1 MLSLA
6 AGTTYNGG
14 HLGVKS
20 MGIEDQKAKLR
31 HWLSLILVFGIVA
44 TGLLTAALSYF
55 TGHMGTLLF
64 ALLAGAMG
72 AGVSLARRSANLAE
86 AELTTLLRSPW
97 NLAVVEVV
105 ACVMAGI
112 VYLLFLAGIL
122 TGDGGGGL
130 FTSNLFPK
138 FSWPDVPAQTPLD
151 IPTVLKVRP
160 TSIQDFGKLV
170 VWCFLAG
177 YSEKFAP
184 GILGVLEQRGSGT
197 EEKGEGTHA

>member
-1 MLSLA
+1 
-6 AGTTYNGG
+6 
-14 HLGVKS
+14 
-20 MGIEDQKAKLR
+20 MGIEDQRATLR
-31 HWLSLILVFGIVA
+31 RWLSLILLFEVVA
-44 TGLLTAALSYF
+44 TGALTVALSVF

-64 ALLAGAMG
+64 ALFAGAMG
-72 AGVSLARRSANLAE
+72 AGVSLARRSADLGE
-86 AELTTLLRSPW
+86 AELGTLLRSPW

-105 ACVMAGI
+105 AAIMAGI

-138 FSWPDVPAQTPLD
+138 FSWPTVPAETTLD
-151 IPTVLKVRP
+151 IRTVLKVRP

-170 VWCFLAG
+170 VWCFVAG

-184 GILGVLEQRGSGT
+184 GILGVLENRASGR
-197 EEKGEGTHA
+197 EEKGEGAHA

>member
-1 MLSLA
+1 
-6 AGTTYNGG
+6 
-14 HLGVKS
+14 
-20 MGIEDQKAKLR
+20 MGIEDQRVTLR
-31 HWLSLILVFGIVA
+31 RWLSLILLFEIVT
-44 TGLLTAALSYF
+44 TGLLVALLFHY
-55 TGHMGTLLF
+55 TGEMGTLFF
-64 ALLAGAMG
+64 ALLAGGLG
-72 AGVSLARRSANLAE
+72 AAVSLARRSANLAE
-86 AELTTLLRSPW
+86 SELNALLTSPW
-97 NLAVVEVV
+97 NLVIV
-105 ACVMAGI
+105 ALVSSVMAGI

-138 FSWPDVPAQTPLD
+138 FSWPAVPTQTMLD

-184 GILGVLEQRGSGT
+184 GILGVLEKRAGGG
-197 EEKGEGTHA
+197 EEKGEATHA